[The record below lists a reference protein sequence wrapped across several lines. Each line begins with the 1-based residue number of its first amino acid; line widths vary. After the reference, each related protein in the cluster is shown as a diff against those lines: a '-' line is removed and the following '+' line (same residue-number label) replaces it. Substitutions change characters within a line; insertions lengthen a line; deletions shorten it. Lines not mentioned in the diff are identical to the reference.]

1 MRYEHFNVCL
11 LVILI
16 NLLIYFIRYQS
27 HTNPYIFVA
36 KDEDSCCE
44 TGLPMILLNAP
55 LLCSVGRYFIGLGD
69 MNVEGVYKWP
79 GGVDSPY
86 KNWAQSHPQSGPDCV
101 VINLSHA
108 SDLTNG
114 KWMSENCQNN
124 YRFICECPGAC
135 S

>member
-1 MRYEHFNVCL
+1 MYEHFNVCL
-11 LVILI
+11 LTILI
-16 NLLIYFIRYQS
+16 FYPTHDKS

-36 KDEDSCCE
+36 KDSCCE
-44 TGLPMILLNAP
+44 TGRPAILLNAP

-86 KNWAQSHPQSGPDCV
+86 KNWAQSHPQSNPDCV

-108 SDLTNG
+108 SDSNNG